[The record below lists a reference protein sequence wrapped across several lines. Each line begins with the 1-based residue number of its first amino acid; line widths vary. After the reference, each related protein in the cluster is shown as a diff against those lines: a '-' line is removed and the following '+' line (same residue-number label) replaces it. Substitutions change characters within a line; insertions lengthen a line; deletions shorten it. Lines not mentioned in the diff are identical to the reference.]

1 MTLFEIYNSA
11 FTHLHWAEL
20 VLRIVIATVC
30 GSVVGL
36 ERSWRFKDAGIRTHS
51 MVACTA
57 ALLMIISKYGFADLS
72 TGDAFFPG
80 VRGGDPARI
89 AAQVVSGIS
98 FLGAGIIYRD
108 RNFTTRGL
116 TTAAG
121 IWAVSGI
128 GLAIGSG
135 MYLIG
140 IFTTVFI
147 VLCQAVMHRIAIGN
161 ERVSDVVLE
170 VVLRGDNAYPEELYR
185 KLEEFHANISETQM
199 TRENGETHYRFFLK
213 LNADLPEETLHKV
226 LFENAGVVSLKLNR
240 DT

>member
-1 MTLFEIYNSA
+1 MTLFELYNSA
-11 FTHLHWAEL
+11 FTHVHWAEL

-36 ERSWRFKDAGIRTHS
+36 ERSWRFKNAGIRTHS

-57 ALLMIISKYGFADLS
+57 ALLMIVSKYGFADLS
-72 TGDAFFPG
+72 NGDVFFPG

-89 AAQVVSGIS
+89 AAQVVSGVS

-128 GLAIGSG
+128 GLAVGSG

-140 IFTTVFI
+140 IFTTVLLYSASPSCTGSPSATSMFPTLSWRWCCRAVPPIQRSFI
-147 VLCQAVMHRIAIGN
+147 AGLRNFTQASARP
-161 ERVSDVVLE
+161 R
-170 VVLRGDNAYPEELYR
+170 
-185 KLEEFHANISETQM
+185 
-199 TRENGETHYRFFLK
+199 
-213 LNADLPEETLHKV
+213 
-226 LFENAGVVSLKLNR
+226 
-240 DT
+240 

>member
-1 MTLFEIYNSA
+1 MTLFELYNSA
-11 FTHLHWAEL
+11 FTHVHWAEL

-36 ERSWRFKDAGIRTHS
+36 ERSWRFKNAGIRTHS

-57 ALLMIISKYGFADLS
+57 ALLMIVSKYGFADLS
-72 TGDAFFPG
+72 NGDVFFPG

-89 AAQVVSGIS
+89 AAQVVSGVS

-128 GLAIGSG
+128 GLAVGSG

-147 VLCQAVMHRIAIGN
+147 VLCQSAMHRIAIGN
-161 ERVSDVVLE
+161 EHVSDVVLE
-170 VVLRGDNAYPEELYR
+170 VVLQGDTTYPAELYR

-199 TRENGETHYRFFLK
+199 KRENGETHYRFSLK
-213 LNADLPEETLHKV
+213 LNADVPDETLHKV
-226 LFENAGVVSLKLNR
+226 LSENAEVISLKLTR